1 MARSKPNRNKQS
13 GKYGVTPISN
23 DMKNLLVGKGVVG
36 LGEAELKKRI
46 KQQRALANKAYGSN
60 ASKDKLTASDVANVY
75 RGLKHD
81 KLAQDMKDM
90 KKLKDQGYFG

>member
-1 MARSKPNRNKQS
+1 MKDYYSKKLSNK
-13 GKYGVTPISN
+13 GVTPISQG
-23 DMKNLLVGKGVVG
+23 MKNLLVGKGVAG
-36 LGEAELKKRI
+36 LGESELKKRV
-46 KQQRALANKAYGSN
+46 KQQQTLAKKAYGN
-60 ASKDKLTASDVANVY
+60 LSKKEQLTAIDVANVY

>member
-1 MARSKPNRNKQS
+1 MARRKPNTNKKS
-13 GKYGVTPISN
+13 GQYGVTPISN
-23 DMKNLLVGKGVVG
+23 DMKNLFVGKGVVG

-46 KQQRALANKAYGSN
+46 KQQQTLARKAYGSN

-81 KLAQDMKDM
+81 KLAKDMMDM
-90 KKLKDQGYFG
+90 KKLKDPGYFG

>member
-1 MARSKPNRNKQS
+1 MAKRKQS

-36 LGEAELKKRI
+36 LGENELKKRI
-46 KQQRALANKAYGSN
+46 KQQQALASKAYGSN

-90 KKLKDQGYFG
+90 QKLKKQGYFG

>member
-1 MARSKPNRNKQS
+1 
-13 GKYGVTPISN
+13 
-23 DMKNLLVGKGVVG
+23 MKNLLVGKGVVG
-36 LGEAELKKRI
+36 LGESELKKRI
-46 KQQRALANKAYGSN
+46 KQQQTLARKAYGSN

-90 KKLKDQGYFG
+90 KKLKNQGYFG

>member
-1 MARSKPNRNKQS
+1 MIKRKQS

-46 KQQRALANKAYGSN
+46 KQQQTLARKAYGSN
-60 ASKDKLTASDVANVY
+60 ANKDKLTASDVANVY

-90 KKLKDQGYFG
+90 KKLEKQGYFG

>member
-46 KQQRALANKAYGSN
+46 KQQQTLARKA
-60 ASKDKLTASDVANVY
+60 
-75 RGLKHD
+75 
-81 KLAQDMKDM
+81 
-90 KKLKDQGYFG
+90 